1 MGESMHCIQD
11 IDGELSWVPCSPPVM
26 EPATVRIKVAATA
39 INRADLVQRAG
50 HYPPPPGT
58 TDVLGLECAGT
69 VAEVGAEVTRFVPGD
84 EVVALLSGG
93 GYAEE
98 VVVPEGQ
105 VMPLPSG
112 FSMVEG
118 AAVPEV
124 FATAWLNLRL
134 EGGLQPNE
142 RVLIHAAASGVGT
155 TAIQLCA
162 AWGNP
167 LVGTTR
173 SEEKLSRLTELGA
186 ELAVNTGE
194 PGWMK
199 RASANGKFDVILD
212 PIGGRMLESNI
223 YLLNPLG
230 RLVNIGLMGGS
241 EGTFPLGPLLTKRL
255 TVKGSVLRSRSVTEK
270 AEICAGLVREV
281 WPLLEAGR
289 VRPIIDSVV
298 SITEAELAHRKV
310 ASNKTVGKVVL
321 RIP

>member
-1 MGESMHCIQD
+1 MKCIQD
-11 IDGELSWVPCSPPVM
+11 LEGHLKWVPSSPPPL
-26 EPATVRIKVAATA
+26 EAGTLRIKVAATA
-39 INRADLVQRAG
+39 VNRADLVQRAG
-50 HYPPPPGT
+50 HYPPPPGAS
-58 TDVLGLECAGT
+58 DILGLECAGT
-69 VAEVGAEVTRFVPGD
+69 VAELGAEVTRFAVGD
-84 EVVALLSGG
+84 KVVALLAGG

-155 TAIQLCA
+155 TAVQLCA
-162 AWGNP
+162 AWGNRV
-167 LVGTTR
+167 VGTMR
-173 SEEKLSRLTELGA
+173 SEEKFTRVTELGA

-223 YLLNPLG
+223 YLLNPGG
-230 RLVNIGLMGGS
+230 RMVNIGLMGGS
-241 EGTFPLGPLLTKRL
+241 EGTLPLGPLLTKRL
-255 TVKGSVLRSRSVTEK
+255 TLKGSVLRSRSVQEK
-270 AEICAGLVREV
+270 AEICAGLVQEV

-298 SITEAELAHRKV
+298 EITEAELAHRKV